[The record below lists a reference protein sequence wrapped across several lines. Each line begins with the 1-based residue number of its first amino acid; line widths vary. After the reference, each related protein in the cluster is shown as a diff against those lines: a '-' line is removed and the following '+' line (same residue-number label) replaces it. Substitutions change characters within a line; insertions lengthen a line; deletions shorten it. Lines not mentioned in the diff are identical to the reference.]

1 MKWNGKGKEL
11 KRENEKENCLFFS
24 VFWVIE
30 ERRYSEDKRDKM
42 GLNFRVF
49 SPL

>member
-1 MKWNGKGKEL
+1 MKKKTV
-11 KRENEKENCLFFS
+11 CFS

-30 ERRYSEDKRDKM
+30 ERRYSKDKRDKM

-49 SPL
+49 SLPWNLGHIHKILYI